1 MKISDIIRKDYLS
14 FEASEKLPFAAKKLL
29 SAGVSEAPVVQRRKY
44 IGMFSSSDLARVLV
58 KESMFGKASEA
69 DFTRTKNEPLFKHMH
84 HFSATLKPDSDVISA
99 YLILL
104 HKNVDII
111 PVVGK
116 NSVLVGVVRTSDL
129 QKKMSEMLS
138 AGGKPPS
145 RKAEAAEADD
155 RIPEAQAGNTSL
167 DLILKYVQKKG
178 ATTAEEVSSKFGL
191 PLNEIE
197 EYVLCLEKHD
207 LLKVEYDFFGK
218 MKLKKVE

>member
-1 MKISDIIRKDYLS
+1 MKISEIIKKDYLS
-14 FEASEKLPFAAKKLL
+14 FEASEKLSVAAKKL
-29 SAGVSEAPVVQRRKY
+29 SADGVSEAPVVQRRKY
-44 IGMFSSSDLARVLV
+44 IGMFSTSDIARVLV
-58 KESMFGKASEA
+58 KESMFGAASEV
-69 DFTRTKNEPLFKHMH
+69 DFARTKNDPLFKHMH
-84 HFSATLKPDSDVISA
+84 HFSATLTPDSDIISA

-104 HKNVDII
+104 HKNVDMI

-116 NSVLVGVVRTSDL
+116 GSTLVGVVRVSDL
-129 QKKMSEMLS
+129 QKKMTLMLS

-145 RKAEAAEADD
+145 RKEAASEADD
-155 RIPEAQAGNTSL
+155 KIPEAQAGNTSL

-178 ATTAEEVSSKFGL
+178 ATSAEEVSAKFGL

-218 MKLKKVE
+218 MKLRKAE